1 MKLRRNTKIDPTFN
15 LSSLTDVVFLLLIFF
30 LLTSSL
36 VSTNALNV
44 VLPSSNSKELIPPNT
59 VKVSINSNLEY
70 FIETEKTDKKV
81 IQAKL
86 AAMLKDV
93 ENPVIVL
100 NADRTIPTGE
110 TVEMM
115 TIARNL
121 NVQMI
126 LATQSK

>member
-1 MKLRRNTKIDPTFN
+1 MKLKRNTKVDPTFN
-15 LSSLTDVVFLLLIFF
+15 LSSLTDIVFLLLIFF

-44 VLPSSNSKELIPPNT
+44 VLPSSNSKELIPPST
-59 VKVSINSNLEY
+59 VKVTINDQLEY
-70 FIETEKTDKKV
+70 FIETNKVDKKD
-81 IQAKL
+81 IEQQLKSKL
-86 AAMLKDV
+86 TG

-100 NADRTIPTGE
+100 NADRNVPTGE

-115 TIARNL
+115 SIARNL

>member
-1 MKLRRNTKIDPTFN
+1 MKLKRNTKVDPTFN
-15 LSSLTDVVFLLLIFF
+15 LSSLTDIVFLLLIFF

-44 VLPSSNSKELIPPNT
+44 VLPSSNSKDLIPPNT
-59 VKVSINSNLEY
+59 VKVSINNNLEY
-70 FIETEKTDKKV
+70 FIETNKVKKKDIEKE
-81 IQAKL
+81 
-86 AAMLKDV
+86 LKSILKNT

-115 TIARNL
+115 SIARNL